1 MIDRRYGRRIS
12 EQRIFAGLA
21 PQYVETLAAAAR
33 ERELARDEVLI
44 HHGDPAHGFYLV
56 LDGRISRE
64 VPAILGPPLVM
75 HSIGRDELLG
85 WSWLIPPHE
94 WSFLARA
101 EEATAVLEFDGTTV
115 LAQCEAD
122 PKFGYEIVKRFSSL
136 MSERLV
142 DARRQMMAQW
152 NPAGYG

>member
-1 MIDRRYGRRIS
+1 VIDRRYERRLS
-12 EQRIFAGLA
+12 EQRILAGLA
-21 PQYVETLAAAAR
+21 PQHIETLAAAAR
-33 ERELARDEVLI
+33 EREIPRDEVLI
-44 HHGDPAHGFYLV
+44 HHGDAAKGFFLV

-64 VPAILGPPLVM
+64 IPAILGPPLLM
-75 HSIGRDELLG
+75 HSIGRDEILG

-101 EEATAVLEFDGTTV
+101 EEPTAVLEFDAASV

-122 PKFGYEIVKRFSSL
+122 PRFGYEIIKRFSAL

-152 NPAGYG
+152 NPPGYG